1 MKDSRG
7 GGSDGKTCSLPNG
20 IRTVP
25 FTNDVAADSR
35 DQPNKRAHSTNAGT
49 VTTTH
54 GLPTRIARN
63 TRAGPVP
70 SICEAAQPPRPLT
83 TACRR
88 PLPAAPEAQRSAP
101 QAREKIRRVCRGES
115 VQYLYR
121 AMQG

>member
-20 IRTVP
+20 IRTGPV
-25 FTNDVAADSR
+25 TNDVVADSR
-35 DQPNKRAHSTNAGT
+35 DQPHKRAHSTNAGT

-70 SICEAAQPPRPLT
+70 SICEA
-83 TACRR
+83 
-88 PLPAAPEAQRSAP
+88 P